1 MTGGGFAFLDK
12 QMAERILALLPRR
25 SFKLN
30 REMLLVSDTEK
41 ISFSVRAVVCNWEDG
56 KMVES
61 LTVLTEEDVSQ
72 MHAGDLKWAPGL
84 ISNDMTPEKFRETL
98 EVALAAREK

>member
-1 MTGGGFAFLDK
+1 MTEEMFAFLDK

-41 ISFSVRAVVCNWEDG
+41 IAFSVHTIVYNWKDG
-56 KMVES
+56 KVAES

-84 ISNDMTPEKFRETL
+84 VSGDMTPEEFRETL
-98 EVALAAREK
+98 EVALAACEK